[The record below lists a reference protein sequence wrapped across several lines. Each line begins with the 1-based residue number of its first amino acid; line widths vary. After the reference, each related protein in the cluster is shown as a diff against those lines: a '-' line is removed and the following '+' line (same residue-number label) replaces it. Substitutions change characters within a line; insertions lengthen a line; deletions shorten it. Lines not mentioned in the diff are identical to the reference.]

1 MVLKKYYLCCLLIA
15 GVFLLSGC
23 GYTLV
28 GRGSL
33 PGHISTV
40 AIPIFENTTLEQGV
54 EDVLTQTIIDV
65 YIRGG
70 RVQLVQE
77 AQADAILLGTIT
89 SYSSDEVVTYND
101 QNDAA
106 SYRLAV
112 SIDVTM
118 RDLVNDETLWEV
130 EKLTEDEDFLGGP
143 DVDPAQERENERQA
157 LDQLAKELAE
167 RVFALSTEGF

>member
-1 MVLKKYYLCCLLIA
+1 MFCKKYYLCWLLI
-15 GVFLLSGC
+15 GGFLILSGC

-33 PGHISTV
+33 PRHIGTV
-40 AIPIFENTTLEQGV
+40 AIPIFENITLEQGV
-54 EDVLTQTIIDV
+54 EDVLTQAIIDV

-77 AQADAILLGTIT
+77 GQADAIFLGTIT

-106 SYRLAV
+106 SYRLRV
-112 SIDVTM
+112 TIDIEI
-118 RDLVNDETLWEV
+118 RDLVNDEILWQA
-130 EKLTEDEDFLGGP
+130 EKLAEDEDFIGGP

-157 LDQLAKELAE
+157 LEQLAKEFAE